1 MSPILPDLTV
11 AADLL
16 FQMGLVVAVIMT
28 VVVVIERGFVSSAAD
43 HTRRIAERYGPLAHR
58 ALRGEEEAVA
68 ALVSCPP
75 RHRFD
80 VATLLILPLIK
91 DRDPT
96 RIARTRD
103 IVRAMSVV
111 PIADRY
117 LRSRWWWRRALAV
130 RALGLM
136 QMTDRTAQIIVAL
149 DDAHADVRAA
159 ALDAVGDLRNRASLQ
174 AIVVRL
180 KDPSLPPGRSAAALA
195 AFGPSC
201 EPFVLE
207 LARID
212 PGHRLHYIR
221 ALALCGTSRSRPTL
235 AEWTHD
241 LRPEVQAAALEA
253 LAEIGLDDPSTTH
266 AMACLQHH
274 DPSVRA
280 MAAFALGGAISRPDV
295 ATQLARHLDDVW
307 EVAVK
312 AAQSLRSM
320 RPHGLDTLRACS
332 GRRGLSGVLAR
343 QMLWEE
349 ELVS

>member
-1 MSPILPDLTV
+1 MSPILPVLTV
-11 AADLL
+11 AAESLL
-16 FQMGLVVAVIMT
+16 QAGFVLALVMA
-28 VVVVIERGFVSSAAD
+28 VVVIIERGVVVQLARHAR
-43 HTRRIAERYGPLAHR
+43 HIQVRYGPMAYR
-58 ALRGEEEAVA
+58 ALDGDKDA
-68 ALVSCPP
+68 AAELAACPA

-80 VATLLILPLIK
+80 VATLLIVPLID
-91 DRDPT
+91 DRDPE

-103 IVRAMSVV
+103 IVREMSVV

-117 LRSRWWWRRALAV
+117 LRSRWWWRRALAL
-130 RALGLM
+130 RALGLL
-136 QMTDRTAQIIVAL
+136 QMTDRTAQIIIAL

-159 ALDAVGDLRNRASLQ
+159 ALDAVRDLRNRASLQ

-180 KDPSLPPGRSAAALA
+180 NDPSLPPGRCAAALA
-195 AFGPSC
+195 AFGPAC

-221 ALALCGTSRSRPTL
+221 ALGLCGTLRSRPAL
-235 AEWTHD
+235 AECTHD

-253 LAEIGLDDPSTTH
+253 LAEIGLDDHSTTR
-266 AMACLQHH
+266 AIACLQHH

-280 MAAFALGGAISRPDV
+280 MAAFALGGATSRPDV

-320 RPHGLDTLRACS
+320 RPHGLDTLRACA
-332 GRRGLSGVLAR
+332 GRQGLSGVLAR